1 MAHSNRQVV
10 SHRGG
15 LLCGVSGRTWRAPCL
30 QKARLLPSPWAPG
43 WRLHSAGSRLAAAQ
57 CSLPSSPGLTLSVC
71 LRIVILHL
79 GTTWGVWRINLVTPA
94 KALFPSETP
103 FTGPGGHEFGATVPP
118 SHQCLRE
125 CIQVWNWWVISAVL
139 RELPQQLPFLRTS
152 PAGHRLPSVPLP
164 GLHMGTAGFGHCCPP
179 RGREMMMHYGLVL
192 HVPGFLG
199 V

>member
-1 MAHSNRQVV
+1 MTSYPELVGSQQQA
-10 SHRGG
+10 
-15 LLCGVSGRTWRAPCL
+15 GRLPQGRPPVRSQRPHL
-30 QKARLLPSPWAPG
+30 EGPMSPEGPPSPQP
-43 WRLHSAGSRLAAAQ
+43 AGSRLAAAQ

-164 GLHMGTAGFGHCCPP
+164 GLHMRTAGLGRCCPP
-179 RGREMMMHYGLVL
+179 RGRETITHYGLAL